1 MADAGLRKIGRHYE
15 IHKVTREDFSLL
27 AETLDIRSSYG
38 IGVNCSVYGNDKRSF
53 MVEVKFGCEPNR
65 VQELA
70 DEVFVYKTEPLW
82 FTQDIERIA
91 SWITAENLQDAAKKY
106 LNTENFVTVFQVPE
120 K

>member
-38 IGVNCSVYGNDKRSF
+38 IGVNCSVYGKDKRSF

-65 VQELA
+65 AQELA

-91 SWITAENLQDAAKKY
+91 SWITAENLQVAAKK
-106 LNTENFVTVFQVPE
+106 
-120 K
+120 